1 MDGTK
6 DIHRALAHG
15 WMDFGPDI
23 YGERRDIEQERSGCE
38 MSAGV
43 IAVESH
49 AGPGK
54 LPEGDRQ
61 TIIRGLQH
69 ASRSHQHKSAVY

>member
-23 YGERRDIEQERSGCE
+23 YGECRDIEQERSGCE
-38 MSAGV
+38 MSAWV
-43 IAVESH
+43 IAEQSH
-49 AGPGK
+49 AWTAWVIA
-54 LPEGDRQ
+54 EQ
-61 TIIRGLQH
+61 SH
-69 ASRSHQHKSAVY
+69 AWTGWLKTYT

>member
-23 YGERRDIEQERSGCE
+23 YGECRDIEQERSGCE
-38 MSAGV
+38 MSAWI
-43 IAVESH
+43 IAGESH